1 MRIAIHFLL
10 IVALPLLAEA
20 QVQKLKPLK
29 PAPTKKVDAEPAS
42 DEPVD
47 YGWRLD
53 KEQKQKIKVG
63 IIVTAQTV
71 CRGISA
77 TAPVPF
83 DWPEQKVEIADEDFT
98 PLARGVS
105 YRPVG
110 TSAKQMVL
118 NIPNMP
124 AGDVAQALVTYEVTK
139 FSQLPPEDTSRF
151 VMPNMKKLK
160 PDVRVHVGTSPYIE
174 TTNPK
179 FRATSREVLKDKE
192 TAWEKVETL
201 YDWTRE
207 HVEFKHGPLKGAA
220 QALKDGFG
228 DAEEVVSVFIALCR
242 VSDVPARIVWVPG
255 HVYAE
260 FYLEDETGKG
270 YWFPAQLA
278 GNREFGGITDFR
290 PIIMK
295 GDNFVTAERPKDRQR
310 FIAEFLTGS
319 GGKPSVKFVREM
331 VE

>member
-1 MRIAIHFLL
+1 MRTLIYSLL
-10 IVALPLLAEA
+10 LLAVPVLAEA
-20 QVQKLKPLK
+20 QVQKLKPATPSKKTEEAK
-29 PAPTKKVDAEPAS
+29 PT
-42 DEPVD
+42 DEPVN

-63 IIVTAQTV
+63 IIVTAETV

-77 TAPVPF
+77 TAPIPF
-83 DWPEQKVEIADEDFT
+83 DWPEQKVEIAHEDFT
-98 PLARGVS
+98 PLARGIA

-118 NIPNMP
+118 TIPNMP

-139 FSQLPPEDTSRF
+139 FAQLPPEDPSIY
-151 VMPNMKKLK
+151 VMPNLKKLK
-160 PDVRVHVGTSPYIE
+160 PDVRVHLGPSPYIE

-179 FRATSREVLKDKE
+179 FRATIKEVIPDKSIG
-192 TAWEKVETL
+192 AWEKVEKI

-207 HVEFKHGPLKGAA
+207 HVEFKHGPLKGAI
-220 QALKDGFG
+220 QAMKDGFG
-228 DAEEVVSVFIALCR
+228 DAEELVGVFIALCR
-242 VSDVPARIVWVPG
+242 VSEVPARMVWVPG

-260 FYLEDETGKG
+260 FYLEDADGKG
-270 YWFPAQLA
+270 YWFPAQVA
-278 GNREFGGITDFR
+278 GTREFGGINDYR
-290 PIIMK
+290 PILMK

-319 GGKPSVKFVREM
+319 GGKPRVQFVREM